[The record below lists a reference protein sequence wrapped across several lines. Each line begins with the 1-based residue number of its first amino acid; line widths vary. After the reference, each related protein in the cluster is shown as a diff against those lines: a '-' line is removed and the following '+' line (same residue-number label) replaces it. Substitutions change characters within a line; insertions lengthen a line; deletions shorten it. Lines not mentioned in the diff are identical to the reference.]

1 MKILLVITSL
11 RTGGAEKLMTQ
22 LLPRLRDAGID
33 AEIAVFD
40 GIATKFLGALRRAGI
55 TVYRLGEPNSFV
67 YNPMLISKLRQLMSR
82 YDIVHTH
89 NTSPQFFA
97 AVAAKFMRR
106 KPILVTTEHNTD
118 NRRRNNR
125 LGRAAD
131 RWMYSRYDLVIAITK
146 EVESCLLDHLNG
158 SSINTTV
165 ICNGI
170 DTKQFMSPIKQLTPD
185 GPRTIVMVGAFR
197 EQKDQDTLIRAMC
210 HLPERF
216 RLRLVGGDARLGNC
230 IELAANLGLADRVTF
245 DGLRT
250 DIPAVLEQADYV
262 CMSTHYEG
270 LSLAVVEGMCSG
282 RPLIASDVRGVKD
295 LVSGA
300 GILFPEGNDH
310 ALAEAIMR
318 LDSDPELYHT
328 TALAGRERGLQYD
341 ISNMVDGYI
350 NAYNSLMSKG

>member
-1 MKILLVITSL
+1 MFI
-11 RTGGAEKLMTQ
+11 
-22 LLPRLRDAGID
+22 RD
-33 AEIAVFD
+33 
-40 GIATKFLGALRRAGI
+40 
-55 TVYRLGEPNSFV
+55 S
-67 YNPMLISKLRQLMSR
+67 
-82 YDIVHTH
+82 
-89 NTSPQFFA
+89 
-97 AVAAKFMRR
+97 
-106 KPILVTTEHNTD
+106 
-118 NRRRNNR
+118 
-125 LGRAAD
+125 
-131 RWMYSRYDLVIAITK
+131 
-146 EVESCLLDHLNG
+146 
-158 SSINTTV
+158 
-165 ICNGI
+165 
-170 DTKQFMSPIKQLTPD
+170 
-185 GPRTIVMVGAFR
+185 
-197 EQKDQDTLIRAMC
+197 
-210 HLPERF
+210 
-216 RLRLVGGDARLGNC
+216 
-230 IELAANLGLADRVTF
+230 GLSDRVTF

-262 CMSTHYEG
+262 CMSPHYEG